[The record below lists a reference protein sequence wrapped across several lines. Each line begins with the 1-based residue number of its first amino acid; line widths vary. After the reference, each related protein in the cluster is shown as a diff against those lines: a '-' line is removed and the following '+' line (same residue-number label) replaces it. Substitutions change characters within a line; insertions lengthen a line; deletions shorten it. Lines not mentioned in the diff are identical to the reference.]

1 MLPAHET
8 RSKEACH
15 ALIPSN
21 ITTATMK
28 KAWSFPVVPGGKIV
42 PHGSGKVKV
51 NEGSFRERGES
62 SAPGRRW
69 SRPAHAAQEYSR
81 LLTGERM
88 LQ

>member
-28 KAWSFPVVPGGKIV
+28 KAWSFPVVPGEKIV
-42 PHGSGKVKV
+42 PHESGKVEV
-51 NEGSFRERGES
+51 SEGGFRERAES
-62 SAPGRRW
+62 SATGVTSGDP
-69 SRPAHAAQEYSR
+69 SRATLEHSR
-81 LLTGERM
+81 LRTGERM